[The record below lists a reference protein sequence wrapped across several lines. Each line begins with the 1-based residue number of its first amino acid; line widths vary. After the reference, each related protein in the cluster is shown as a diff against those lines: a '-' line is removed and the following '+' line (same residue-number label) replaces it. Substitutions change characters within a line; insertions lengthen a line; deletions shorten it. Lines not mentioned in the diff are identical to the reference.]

1 MHSFVTPSAPQIPIS
16 PDVLIVTPQTSIG
29 IEEVRNIQSFL
40 SNKPFQSQHNTVII
54 LEAHLLTI
62 PAQNAFL
69 KTLEEPPGNSQIYLV
84 TSQPD
89 LLLPTVLSRCEII
102 SSTKTNSEIDTSQ
115 IKNFLNKK
123 TIGER
128 LIFLEELNL
137 TRIKLEEFLTQFEH
151 YLHQNI
157 TDDCLDINSIY
168 KKITKL
174 KKYLKSNCN
183 LKLIIT
189 QFSWV

>member
-1 MHSFVTPSAPQIPIS
+1 MHSFITQTAPQISIS
-16 PDVLIVTPQTSIG
+16 PDVLTITPETSIG

-54 LEAHLLTI
+54 LQAHLLTI
-62 PAQNAFL
+62 PAQNALL
-69 KTLEEPPGNSQIYLV
+69 KTLEEPPGNAQIYLV
-84 TSQPD
+84 TSQSD

-102 SSTKTNSEIDTSQ
+102 TSNQTPSEIDISQ
-115 IKNFLNKK
+115 VKKFLSIK

-137 TRIKLEEFLTQFEH
+137 SRIKLEEFLNQFEH
-151 YLHQNI
+151 FLHQNI
-157 TDDCLDINSIY
+157 SDNNLNINSMY
-168 KKITKL
+168 KRLTKL

-183 LKLIIT
+183 LKLILPQLSRI
-189 QFSWV
+189 